1 MTELS
6 ILVVLIILVGLGL
19 FIIIS
24 KVASTPDPEED
35 EEDGELFERKSFKE
49 EKQEQDTDSEPETN
63 ESDSAEEEVAKEP
76 ESKPTPLA
84 SVSQALRERGKNG
97 KQRVGTWVHSVW
109 STGGSRIANV
119 GRSSWNGVRTKSA
132 GVVQFARVRIEA
144 VRKNAE
150 QSEQSEPEEGALAQ
164 DSPEN
169 ETDTSFLEKP
179 SSHKSFS
186 TFETNLEED
195 DLSDETDENET
206 EESQNL
212 SEEESEE
219 PPKEESPKVDTFVQS
234 MLEDTENTSPVQ
246 SPQPQAET
254 ESSASVAEPEPPAE
268 EEESAPTQSDIQG
281 DDHLRRLEEKYLK
294 MIVNDP
300 QNIDSYRRLGNLYLA
315 MEQYHD
321 ARETFTHILRLQKD
335 DKRANDKLQEIDRIL
350 KQNSNL

>member
-35 EEDGELFERKSFKE
+35 EEDGELFERKSVKE
-49 EKQEQDTDSEPETN
+49 DKTEQYADSEPEPN

-76 ESKPTPLA
+76 ESKPTPFA
-84 SVSQALRERGKNG
+84 SMSQALRERSRNG
-97 KQRVGTWVHSVW
+97 KQRVGTWISSVW

-119 GRSSWNGVRTKSA
+119 GRYSWNGVRTKSA
-132 GVVQFARVRIEA
+132 RVVQFARVRIEA
-144 VRKNAE
+144 VLKNAE
-150 QSEQSEPEEGALAQ
+150 QSEQSEQEEDSSAQ

-195 DLSDETDENET
+195 DLSDETEEAEET
-206 EESQNL
+206 QDS
-212 SEEESEE
+212 SEEEREE

-234 MLEDTENTSPVQ
+234 MLEETENTSPVQ

-254 ESSASVAEPEPPAE
+254 ESNPSAEEPEPPARE
-268 EEESAPTQSDIQG
+268 EEASAPTQSDIQG